1 MYSCQL
7 FNANVAR
14 STDRDRAAGKLA
26 EKLLQSVN
34 LASNE
39 GQFRLVWDPGV
50 QPSSASRSTTQLT
63 EEHTLH
69 GSKFG
74 TKDAHLIRE
83 HEIPTNSSVV
93 SGRFSSSGFDLLLWW
108 EGPPWLKLSPE
119 HWPSQ
124 PVLDRDEEADHER
137 RHVAANLAGGQQIDF
152 PSFIISKF
160 SNYRS
165 LIRSVAYW
173 SRLMK
178 ILRHEEGV
186 DQRGLPT
193 ARELKEAEH
202 TMIRLVQKEEFKAEW
217 QALSNG
223 ESVGR
228 NSPLR
233 WFNPKLADDNLIRV
247 GGRLGH
253 SQETDSTKHPIV
265 LPARHPLTKMLFEDY
280 HERLLHAGPQLMLA
294 TVRLK
299 YWPLGGRSVAR
310 QIVHNC
316 QRCFRTKPIQI
327 QQFMGELP
335 SARVTVARPFSK
347 VGVDYFGPVYI
358 RPGPRRV
365 AIKAYVAVFVCMC
378 TKAAHLELVTDLS
391 TDRFNQALRRFI
403 GRRGLPAEIFSDN
416 GTNFVGARNQLQNLF
431 ELLRSKD
438 HSEKVS
444 KECADQ
450 GIQWHFNPPGAPH
463 FGGLWEAAVRS
474 AKPIS

>member
-1 MYSCQL
+1 
-7 FNANVAR
+7 
-14 STDRDRAAGKLA
+14 
-26 EKLLQSVN
+26 
-34 LASNE
+34 
-39 GQFRLVWDPGV
+39 
-50 QPSSASRSTTQLT
+50 
-63 EEHTLH
+63 
-69 GSKFG
+69 
-74 TKDAHLIRE
+74 
-83 HEIPTNSSVV
+83 
-93 SGRFSSSGFDLLLWW
+93 
-108 EGPPWLKLSPE
+108 
-119 HWPSQ
+119 
-124 PVLDRDEEADHER
+124 
-137 RHVAANLAGGQQIDF
+137 
-152 PSFIISKF
+152 
-160 SNYRS
+160 
-165 LIRSVAYW
+165 
-173 SRLMK
+173 MK

-247 GGRLGH
+247 GGRLGL

-310 QIVHNC
+310 QILHNC

-365 AIKAYVAVFVCMC
+365 AIKAYVAVFVCMG

-391 TDRFNQALRRFI
+391 TDRFIQALRRFI

-416 GTNFVGARNQLQNLF
+416 GTNFVGARNRLQELF

-444 KECADQ
+444 QECTDQ

-474 AKPIS
+474 AKTHLLAARLAA